1 MGGQRSVVARVC
13 FTMDGL
19 GRGGTGERGC
29 ARVCHSRTKW
39 RVIEVLL
46 ILFSRRLA
54 RARGGATRTYPSYY
68 IKIRRHLSKKYKT
81 EKCVDITQPRRPP
94 VAARRQ
100 RAHTQDKNPRPGRD
114 PPRNA
119 RRSMRRR
126 RSAGASCNTRPCSSA
141 PSPVCTAS
149 RPRSSP
155 RPANLGNSSPRSA
168 CVPATRRWGSRCRR

>member
-39 RVIEVLL
+39 RVIEVFL
-46 ILFSRRLA
+46 ILFSRRVA
-54 RARGGATRTYPSYY
+54 RARRNAHIPQLQHQNSATPAKVQNREVWTSHNRG
-68 IKIRRHLSKKYKT
+68 RRRSRHGVK
-81 EKCVDITQPRRPP
+81 
-94 VAARRQ
+94 ARSVT
-100 RAHTQDKNPRPGRD
+100 HTQDKNPRPGRD

-149 RPRSSP
+149 RLRSSP
-155 RPANLGNSSPRSA
+155 HPANLGNSSPRSA